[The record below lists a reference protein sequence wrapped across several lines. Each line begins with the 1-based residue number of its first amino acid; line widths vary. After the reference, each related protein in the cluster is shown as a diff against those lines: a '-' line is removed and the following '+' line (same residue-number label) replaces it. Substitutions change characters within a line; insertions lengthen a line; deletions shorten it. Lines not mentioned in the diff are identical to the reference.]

1 MGYASFYNE
10 PILPWSKTENDE
22 RFNRVLK
29 RSLLFFLLLTIIIPF
44 LPVPEIEKKELKQVA
59 PRLAKLLIEK
69 KKQKIAAPSKP
80 AAKKKAAKKKAAKKK
95 AKAKKSKKKAKKPAA
110 KKKAR
115 KKAASSG
122 LMALTDDLADL
133 RDSFNV
139 SSVKNTNLSKT
150 GKTKSKLAASNILTA
165 KAGRGSG
172 GINTSSLSNQT
183 GGGSL
188 SGRSI
193 SGVSSNIG
201 GGTGTRRTAGGKAG
215 RSQEEIERVF
225 QRNKGGIFALYN
237 RALRKDPSLQGKVVL
252 ALTILPSGQVTKVR
266 IVSTELNAK
275 SFERRLKIKVK
286 SFRFSKKDV
295 ATVTVTYPIDF
306 LPS

>member
-1 MGYASFYNE
+1 MAVASFYTE
-10 PILPWSKTENDE
+10 PVLPWTKTENDV
-22 RFNRVLK
+22 RFNKVLK
-29 RSLLFFLLLTIIIPF
+29 RSLLFFLFLMIIIPF
-44 LPVPEIEKKELKQVA
+44 LPTPEVEKKELKQVA
-59 PRLAKLLIEK
+59 PRLAKLLIAK
-69 KKQKIAAPSKP
+69 KKQKIAAPKP

-95 AKAKKSKKKAKKPAA
+95 TKKKTKKAAA
-110 KKKAR
+110 KKKAI
-115 KKAASSG
+115 KKAAASG

-139 SSVKNTNLSKT
+139 SSVRSTNLSKT
-150 GKTKSKLAASNILTA
+150 GKTKSKRAASNILTS

-172 GINTSSLSNQT
+172 GINTRSLSNQT

-188 SGRSI
+188 SGRNI

-201 GGTGTRRTAGGKAG
+201 GGTGKRRTSGGKAG

-237 RALRKDPSLQGKVVL
+237 RALRKDPSLQGKVL
-252 ALTILPSGQVTKVR
+252 LRITILPSGKVTKC
-266 IVSTELNAK
+266 IVISTELKAK
-275 SFERRLKIKVK
+275 RFERRLVLKVK
-286 SFRFSKKDV
+286 TFRFLKKDV
-295 ATVTVTYPIDF
+295 ATVDVDYPIDF

>member
-1 MGYASFYNE
+1 MGYDAFYNE
-10 PILPWSKTENDE
+10 PILPWSKTENDV
-22 RFNRVLK
+22 RFNKILK
-29 RSLLFFLLLTIIIPF
+29 RSLLIFLLLTLLFPF
-44 LPVPEIEKKELKQVA
+44 LPIHEIERKDLKQVA
-59 PRLAKLLIEK
+59 PHLAKLLIQK
-69 KKQKIAAPSKP
+69 KKQKVAAAKP
-80 AAKKKAAKKKAAKKK
+80 AAKKKATAK
-95 AKAKKSKKKAKKPAA
+95 KKKAKKAKKKTKKPSA
-110 KKKAR
+110 KKKAI

-122 LMALTDDLADL
+122 LMALTDELADL

-139 SSVKNTNLSKT
+139 ASIRSTNLSKR
-150 GKTKSKLAASNILTA
+150 GQTKSKRAASNLLTA

-172 GINTSSLSNQT
+172 GISTGGLSNRT

-252 ALTILPSGQVTKVR
+252 SLTITPSGKVVKCR
-266 IVSTELNAK
+266 ILSSELKAK
-275 SFERRLKIKVK
+275 RFERRLVLKIKT
-286 SFRFSKKDV
+286 FRFKKKDV

>member
-10 PILPWSKTENDE
+10 PVLPWSKTENDV
-22 RFNRVLK
+22 RFNKILK
-29 RSLLFFLLLTIIIPF
+29 RSLLFFLLLMIIFPF
-44 LPVPEIEKKELKQVA
+44 LPVPEVEQKELEQVA
-59 PRLAKLLIEK
+59 PRLAKLLIQK
-69 KKQKIAAPSKP
+69 KQQKIAAPKP
-80 AAKKKAAKKKAAKKK
+80 AAKKKAVEKKKK
-95 AKAKKSKKKAKKPAA
+95 AKKTKKKSKKPAA
-110 KKKAR
+110 KKKAI
-115 KKAASSG
+115 KKASSSG
-122 LMALTDDLADL
+122 LMALTDELADL

-139 SSVKNTNLSKT
+139 ASVRTTNLSKS
-150 GKTKSKLAASNILTA
+150 GKTKSNRTASNLLTA

-172 GINTSSLSNQT
+172 GISTRGLSNKT

-188 SGRSI
+188 SDRSL
-193 SGVSSNIG
+193 SGVASNIG
-201 GGTGTRRTAGGKAG
+201 GGAETRRTAGGKAG

-252 ALTILPSGQVTKVR
+252 ELTILPSGKVSKCR
-266 IVSTELNAK
+266 IISSELNAK
-275 SFERRLKIKVK
+275 RFERRLVLKVK
-286 SFRFSKKDV
+286 TFRFKKKNV

>member
-10 PILPWSKTENDE
+10 PILPWSKTENDV
-22 RFNRVLK
+22 RFNKILK
-29 RSLLFFLLLTIIIPF
+29 RTLLFFLLLTFIIPF
-44 LPVPEIEKKELKQVA
+44 LPIPEVEKKELKQVA
-59 PRLAKLLIEK
+59 PRLAKLLIQK
-69 KKQKIAAPSKP
+69 KKQNIAAAKKP
-80 AAKKKAAKKKAAKKK
+80 AAKNKTAKKK
-95 AKAKKSKKKAKKPAA
+95 SPKKKAKKAKKKSKKPSI

-122 LMALTDDLADL
+122 LMALTDELADL
-133 RDSFNV
+133 RESFNV
-139 SSVKNTNLSKT
+139 SSLRSTNLSNK
-150 GKTKSKLAASNILTA
+150 GKTRSKRVASNILTS

-172 GINTSSLSNQT
+172 GINTNSLSNQT

-188 SGRSI
+188 SGRNL

-225 QRNKGGIFALYN
+225 QRNKGSIFSIYN

-252 ALTILPSGQVTKVR
+252 ELTILPNGKVSKVR
-266 IVSTELNAK
+266 ILSTELNAK
-275 SFERRLKIKVK
+275 RLVRKLKIKVK
-286 SFRFSKKDV
+286 SFRFLKKDV

>member
-1 MGYASFYNE
+1 MAVATFYTE
-10 PILPWSKTENDE
+10 PVLPWSRTENDV
-22 RFNRVLK
+22 RFNKVLK
-29 RSLLFFLLLTIIIPF
+29 RSLLFFLFFTIVIPF
-44 LPVPEIEKKELKQVA
+44 LPTPEVEKKELKQVA

-69 KKQKIAAPSKP
+69 KKQKVAAPKP
-80 AAKKKAAKKKAAKKK
+80 AAKKKAAEKKSAKKK
-95 AKAKKSKKKAKKPAA
+95 AKEKTKKAAVKKKAI
-110 KKKAR
+110 

-139 SSVKNTNLSKT
+139 SSVRSTNLSKS
-150 GKTKSKLAASNILTA
+150 GQTKSKLAASNILTA
-165 KAGRGSG
+165 KAGSGSG
-172 GINTSSLSNQT
+172 GINTGSLSNQT

-188 SGRSI
+188 TGRNV

-225 QRNKGGIFALYN
+225 QRNKGGIFAIYN

-252 ALTILPSGQVTKVR
+252 ELTILPSGKVTICRVL
-266 IVSTELNAK
+266 SSELKAK
-275 SFERRLKIKVK
+275 AFERKLVVKVK
-286 SFRFSKKDV
+286 SFRFLKKDV
-295 ATVTVTYPIDF
+295 ATVVITYPIDF

>member
-1 MGYASFYNE
+1 MGYDSFYNE
-10 PILPWSKTENDE
+10 PVLPWSKTENDV
-22 RFNRVLK
+22 RFNKILK
-29 RSLLFFLLLTIIIPF
+29 RSLIFIIILMIIIPF
-44 LPVPEIEKKELKQVA
+44 LPTPEVEEKELKQVA

-69 KKQKIAAPSKP
+69 KKQKAVPKP

-95 AKAKKSKKKAKKPAA
+95 TKKKSKKPAA

-115 KKAASSG
+115 KKAQNSG
-122 LMALTDDLADL
+122 LMALTDELADL

-139 SSVKNTNLSKT
+139 SSVQNTRLSKS
-150 GKTKSKLAASNILTA
+150 GKTRSKRADSNILTA

-172 GINTSSLSNQT
+172 GINTGNLSNQT

-188 SGRSI
+188 SDRSL
-193 SGVSSNIG
+193 SGVSSNIGG

-225 QRNKGGIFALYN
+225 QKNKGGIFALYN

-252 ALTILPSGQVTKVR
+252 ELTILPSGKVIKCR
-266 IVSTELNAK
+266 ILSTELKAK
-275 SFERRLKIKVK
+275 RFERRLVLKVK
-286 SFRFSKKDV
+286 SFRFKKKDV

>member
-10 PILPWSKTENDE
+10 PVLPWSKTENDV
-22 RFNRVLK
+22 RFNKILK
-29 RSLLFFLLLTIIIPF
+29 RSLLFFLLLTIIFPF
-44 LPVPEIEKKELKQVA
+44 LPVPEVEQKELTQVA
-59 PRLAKLLIEK
+59 PRLAKLLIQ
-69 KKQKIAAPSKP
+69 KKQQKVAAPKP
-80 AAKKKAAKKKAAKKK
+80 AAKKKAVEKKKK
-95 AKAKKSKKKAKKPAA
+95 AKKKSKKPAA
-110 KKKAR
+110 KKKAI
-115 KKAASSG
+115 KKASSSG
-122 LMALTDDLADL
+122 LMALTDELADL

-139 SSVKNTNLSKT
+139 ASVRTTNLSKS
-150 GKTKSKLAASNILTA
+150 GKTKSNRTTSNLLTA

-172 GINTSSLSNQT
+172 GISTQGLSNKT

-188 SGRSI
+188 SGRNL
-193 SGVSSNIG
+193 SGVASNIG
-201 GGTGTRRTAGGKAG
+201 GGAGTRRTAGGKAG

-252 ALTILPSGQVTKVR
+252 ELTILPSGKVSKCR
-266 IVSTELNAK
+266 IISSELNAK
-275 SFERRLKIKVK
+275 RFERRLVLKVK
-286 SFRFSKKDV
+286 TFRFEKKNV

>member
-1 MGYASFYNE
+1 MGYAAFYNE
-10 PILPWSKTENDE
+10 PVLPWSKTENDV
-22 RFNRVLK
+22 RFNKILK
-29 RSLLFFLLLTIIIPF
+29 RSLLFFLLLTILFPF
-44 LPVPEIEKKELKQVA
+44 LPIPEVEQKELKQVA
-59 PRLAKLLIEK
+59 PRLAKLLIQ
-69 KKQKIAAPSKP
+69 KKQQKAAAPKP
-80 AAKKKAAKKKAAKKK
+80 AAKKKAVEKKKK
-95 AKAKKSKKKAKKPAA
+95 AKKKSKKPAA
-110 KKKAR
+110 KKKAI

-122 LMALTDDLADL
+122 LMALTDELADL

-139 SSVKNTNLSKT
+139 ASVRSTNLSKS
-150 GKTKSKLAASNILTA
+150 GKTKSKRAASNLLTA

-172 GINTSSLSNQT
+172 GISTRGLSNKT

-188 SGRSI
+188 SGRSL

-201 GGTGTRRTAGGKAG
+201 GGTGTRRVAGGKAG

-252 ALTILPSGQVTKVR
+252 ELTILPSGKVSKCR
-266 IVSTELNAK
+266 IISSELKAK
-275 SFERRLKIKVK
+275 RFERRLILKVK
-286 SFRFSKKDV
+286 TFRFKKKNV

>member
-1 MGYASFYNE
+1 MAVATFYNE
-10 PILPWSKTENDE
+10 PVLPWSKTENDV
-22 RFNRVLK
+22 RFNKVLK
-29 RSLLFFLLLTIIIPF
+29 RTLLLCLFLIIVFPF
-44 LPVPEIEKKELKQVA
+44 LPTPEVEEKELKQVA
-59 PRLAKLLIEK
+59 PRLAKLLIAK
-69 KKQKIAAPSKP
+69 KKQKVAAPKP
-80 AAKKKAAKKKAAKKK
+80 AAKKKAASKKKAAKKK
-95 AKAKKSKKKAKKPAA
+95 LNKKKSKKKTKKPAA
-110 KKKAR
+110 KKKAL

-139 SSVKNTNLSKT
+139 SSVRSTNLSKT
-150 GKTKSKLAASNILTA
+150 GNTKSKRAASNILTA

-172 GINTSSLSNQT
+172 GINTGSLSNQT

-188 SGRSI
+188 SGRNV
-193 SGVSSNIG
+193 SGVTSNIG
-201 GGTGTRRTAGGKAG
+201 GGTGTRRTSGGKAG

-252 ALTILPSGQVTKVR
+252 QLTILPNGKVTVCK
-266 IVSTELNAK
+266 ILSTELKAK
-275 SFERRLKIKVK
+275 TFERKLRLKVK
-286 SFRFSKKDV
+286 SFRFTKKDV
-295 ATVTVTYPIDF
+295 ATVTITYPIDF

>member
-1 MGYASFYNE
+1 
-10 PILPWSKTENDE
+10 
-22 RFNRVLK
+22 
-29 RSLLFFLLLTIIIPF
+29 
-44 LPVPEIEKKELKQVA
+44 
-59 PRLAKLLIEK
+59 
-69 KKQKIAAPSKP
+69 
-80 AAKKKAAKKKAAKKK
+80 
-95 AKAKKSKKKAKKPAA
+95 
-110 KKKAR
+110 
-115 KKAASSG
+115 
-122 LMALTDDLADL
+122 MALTDELADL

-139 SSVKNTNLSKT
+139 ASVRSTNLSKS
-150 GKTKSKLAASNILTA
+150 GRTKSKRAASNILTA

-172 GINTSSLSNQT
+172 GISTRGLSNKT

-188 SGRSI
+188 SGRSR

-252 ALTILPSGQVTKVR
+252 ELTILPSGKVIKCR
-266 IVSTELNAK
+266 IISSELKAK
-275 SFERRLKIKVK
+275 RFERRLALKVK
-286 SFRFSKKDV
+286 TFRFKKKNV
-295 ATVTVTYPIDF
+295 STVTVTYPIDF

>member
-1 MGYASFYNE
+1 MGYDAFYNE
-10 PILPWSKTENDE
+10 PILPWSKTENDV
-22 RFNRVLK
+22 RFNKILK
-29 RSLLFFLLLTIIIPF
+29 RSLLFILLLTIIFPF
-44 LPVPEIEKKELKQVA
+44 LPIPQAEKQELKQVS
-59 PRLAKLLIEK
+59 PRLAKLLIQK
-69 KKQKIAAPSKP
+69 KKQKAAAPKP
-80 AAKKKAAKKKAAKKK
+80 AAKKKTAAKKKKAKKK
-95 AKAKKSKKKAKKPAA
+95 SKKPAA
-110 KKKAR
+110 KKKAI

-122 LMALTDDLADL
+122 LMALTDELADL

-139 SSVKNTNLSKT
+139 ASVRSTNLSRS
-150 GKTKSKLAASNILTA
+150 GKTKSKRVASNLLTA

-172 GINTSSLSNQT
+172 GINTSGLSNKT

-188 SGRSI
+188 SGRSLT
-193 SGVSSNIG
+193 GVSSNIG

-252 ALTILPSGQVTKVR
+252 ELTILPSGKVTKCRV
-266 IVSTELNAK
+266 VSSELKAK
-275 SFERRLKIKVK
+275 RFERRLVLKVK
-286 SFRFSKKDV
+286 TFRFKKKDV

>member
-1 MGYASFYNE
+1 MAIATFYTE
-10 PILPWSKTENDE
+10 PVLPWSKTENDI
-22 RFNRVLK
+22 RFNKVLK
-29 RSLLFFLLLTIIIPF
+29 RSLLIFLVLIIIIPF
-44 LPVPEIEKKELKQVA
+44 LPTPEIEKKELKQVA
-59 PRLAKLLIEK
+59 PRLAKLLIAK
-69 KKQKIAAPSKP
+69 KKQKVAAPKPKP
-80 AAKKKAAKKKAAKKK
+80 AAKKKTSKKEVAKKK
-95 AKAKKSKKKAKKPAA
+95 AKSKKEVA
-110 KKKAR
+110 KKKVV

-139 SSVKNTNLSKT
+139 SSVRSTNLSKT
-150 GKTKSKLAASNILTA
+150 GNTKSKLAASNILTA
-165 KAGRGSG
+165 KAGSGSG
-172 GINTSSLSNQT
+172 GINTNSLSNQT

-188 SGRSI
+188 TGRNI

-252 ALTILPSGQVTKVR
+252 ELTILPSGIVTKCR
-266 IVSTELNAK
+266 ILSTELKAPK
-275 SFERRLKIKVK
+275 FERKLALKVK
-286 SFRFSKKDV
+286 TFHFLKKDV

>member
-1 MGYASFYNE
+1 MAYDTFYNE
-10 PILPWSKTENDE
+10 PVLPWSKTENDE
-22 RFNRVLK
+22 RFNKILK
-29 RSLLFFLLLTIIIPF
+29 RSLIFFLLLVILIPF
-44 LPVPEIEKKELKQVA
+44 LPIPEVEEKELKQVA
-59 PRLAKLLIEK
+59 PRLAKLLID
-69 KKQKIAAPSKP
+69 KQKQKAAPKP
-80 AAKKKAAKKKAAKKK
+80 AAKKKAAKKKAPKKKTAKKK
-95 AKAKKSKKKAKKPAA
+95 SKKPAA

-122 LMALTDDLADL
+122 LMALTDELADL

-139 SSVKNTNLSKT
+139 SSVRSTNLTKS
-150 GKTKSKLAASNILTA
+150 GKTKSKLAASNVLTA
-165 KAGRGSG
+165 KAGKGSG
-172 GINTSSLSNQT
+172 GISTGGLSNQT

-188 SGRSI
+188 SGRSV

-201 GGTGTRRTAGGKAG
+201 GGSGTRRTAGGKAG

-252 ALTILPSGQVTKVR
+252 ELTILPSGKVVKCR
-266 IVSTELNAK
+266 IISTELKAK
-275 SFERRLKIKVK
+275 RFERRLALKVK
-286 SFRFSKKDV
+286 TFRFEKKDV

>member
-1 MGYASFYNE
+1 MGYAAFYNE
-10 PILPWSKTENDE
+10 PILPWSKTENDV
-22 RFNRVLK
+22 RFNKILK
-29 RSLLFFLLLTIIIPF
+29 RSLLFLLLITVIVPF
-44 LPVPEIEKKELKQVA
+44 LPIPEVEQKELKQVA
-59 PRLAKLLIEK
+59 PRLAKLLIQK
-69 KKQKIAAPSKP
+69 KKQKVANPKP
-80 AAKKKAAKKKAAKKK
+80 AAKKKAAAKKKKAKKTRKKSKKTAAKKK
-95 AKAKKSKKKAKKPAA
+95 AI
-110 KKKAR
+110 

-122 LMALTDDLADL
+122 LMALTDELADL
-133 RDSFNV
+133 RDSFNIA
-139 SSVKNTNLSKT
+139 SVRSTNLSKS
-150 GKTKSKLAASNILTA
+150 GKTKSKRAASNMLTA

-172 GINTSSLSNQT
+172 GISTRGLSNKT

-188 SGRSI
+188 SGRSL

-252 ALTILPSGQVTKVR
+252 ELTILPSGKVTKCR
-266 IVSTELNAK
+266 IISSGLKAK
-275 SFERRLKIKVK
+275 RFERRLVLKVK
-286 SFRFSKKDV
+286 TFRFKKKNV

>member
-1 MGYASFYNE
+1 MGYAAFYNE
-10 PILPWSKTENDE
+10 PILPWSKTENDV
-22 RFNRVLK
+22 RFNKILK
-29 RSLLFFLLLTIIIPF
+29 RSLLFFLILTVIFPF
-44 LPVPEIEKKELKQVA
+44 LPVPDLEQKELKQVA
-59 PRLAKLLIEK
+59 PRLAKLLVQK
-69 KKQKIAAPSKP
+69 KKQKIAAPKP
-80 AAKKKAAKKKAAKKK
+80 AAKKKAAAKKK
-95 AKAKKSKKKAKKPAA
+95 HVKKAKKKSKKPAA
-110 KKKAR
+110 RKKAI

-122 LMALTDDLADL
+122 LMALTDELADL

-139 SSVKNTNLSKT
+139 ASIRSTHLSKS
-150 GKTKSKLAASNILTA
+150 GKTRSKRAASNILTA

-172 GINTSSLSNQT
+172 GINTSSLSNRT

-188 SGRSI
+188 AGRSL

-201 GGTGTRRTAGGKAG
+201 GGGTGTRRTVGGKAG

-237 RALRKDPSLQGKVVL
+237 RALRKDPSLQGKVIL
-252 ALTILPSGQVTKVR
+252 ELTILPSGRVTKCRV
-266 IVSTELNAK
+266 ISSELKAK
-275 SFERRLKIKVK
+275 RFERRLVLKVK
-286 SFRFSKKDV
+286 IFRFKKKDV

>member
-1 MGYASFYNE
+1 MAVARFYNE
-10 PILPWSKTENDE
+10 PVLPWSKTENDV
-22 RFNRVLK
+22 RFNKVLK
-29 RSLLFFLLLTIIIPF
+29 RSLLFFLFLAIIIPF
-44 LPVPEIEKKELKQVA
+44 LPTPEIEKKELKQVA

-69 KKQKIAAPSKP
+69 KKKKVAAPKP
-80 AAKKKAAKKKAAKKK
+80 AAKKKAAKKKAVKKK
-95 AKAKKSKKKAKKPAA
+95 TKKKTKKAAA
-110 KKKAR
+110 KKKAI

-139 SSVKNTNLSKT
+139 SSVRSTNLSKT
-150 GKTKSKLAASNILTA
+150 GKTKSKRAASNILTA

-172 GINTSSLSNQT
+172 GINTGKLSNQT

-188 SGRSI
+188 SGRNI

-215 RSQEEIERVF
+215 RSQEEIERIF

-237 RALRKDPSLQGKVVL
+237 RALRKDPSLQGKVL
-252 ALTILPSGQVTKVR
+252 LRLTILPSGKVTKCL
-266 IVSTELNAK
+266 IVSTELKAK
-275 SFERRLKIKVK
+275 RFERKLILKVK
-286 SFRFSKKDV
+286 TFRFLKKDV
-295 ATVTVTYPIDF
+295 ATVTVDYPIDF

>member
-1 MGYASFYNE
+1 MAVATFYNE
-10 PILPWSKTENDE
+10 PVLPWSKTENDV
-22 RFNRVLK
+22 RFNKVLK
-29 RSLLFFLLLTIIIPF
+29 RTLLICLFLIIIFPF
-44 LPVPEIEKKELKQVA
+44 LPTPEVEKKELKQVA
-59 PRLAKLLIEK
+59 PRLAKLLIAK
-69 KKQKIAAPSKP
+69 KKEKIATPKP
-80 AAKKKAAKKKAAKKK
+80 AAKKKAASKKKAAKKK
-95 AKAKKSKKKAKKPAA
+95 SKKESKKPAA
-110 KKKAR
+110 KKKAL

-139 SSVKNTNLSKT
+139 SSVRSTNLSKT
-150 GKTKSKLAASNILTA
+150 GNTKSKLAASNILTA

-172 GINTSSLSNQT
+172 GINTGSLSNQT

-188 SGRSI
+188 TGRNV
-193 SGVSSNIG
+193 SGVTSNIG

-252 ALTILPSGQVTKVR
+252 QLTILPSGKVTKCK

-275 SFERRLKIKVK
+275 TFERKLRLKVI
-286 SFRFSKKDV
+286 SFRFTKKDV
-295 ATVTVTYPIDF
+295 ATVTITYPIDF

>member
-1 MGYASFYNE
+1 MAQALFYNE
-10 PILPWSKTENDE
+10 YTLPWSKTENDF
-22 RFNRVLK
+22 RFNKVLK
-29 RSLLFFLLLTIIIPF
+29 RSLLFFLLLAFIIPF
-44 LPVPEIEKKELKQVA
+44 LPTPEVEKKELKQIA
-59 PRLAKLLIEK
+59 PRLAKLIIQK
-69 KKQKIAAPSKP
+69 KKQVKVAKKP
-80 AAKKKAAKKKAAKKK
+80 AAKKSASKKKAQKKK
-95 AKAKKSKKKAKKPAA
+95 AKAKKTKKKSKKPAA

-139 SSVKNTNLSKT
+139 SSVKSTNLSKN
-150 GKTKSKLAASNILTA
+150 GKTKSKRAASNILTA
-165 KAGRGSG
+165 KAGSGSG
-172 GINTSSLSNQT
+172 GINTGSLSNQT

-188 SGRSI
+188 SGRSVA
-193 SGVSSNIG
+193 GVSSNIG

-225 QRNKGGIFALYN
+225 QRNKGSIFAIYN

-252 ALTILPSGQVTKVR
+252 ELTILPSGKVTKCR
-266 IVSTELNAK
+266 IISSELKAK
-275 SFERRLKIKVK
+275 KFERKLTIKVK
-286 SFRFSKKDV
+286 SFRFLKKDV
-295 ATVTVTYPIDF
+295 ATVKITYPIDF

>member
-10 PILPWSKTENDE
+10 PILPWSKTENDV
-22 RFNRVLK
+22 RFNKVLK
-29 RSLLFFLLLTIIIPF
+29 RSLLFFLLLILIIPF
-44 LPVPEIEKKELKQVA
+44 LPIPEIEKKELKQVS
-59 PRLAKLLIEK
+59 PRLAKLVIQ
-69 KKQKIAAPSKP
+69 KKQQKVATNKP
-80 AAKKKAAKKKAAKKK
+80 AAKKKSAKKKPAKKK
-95 AKAKKSKKKAKKPAA
+95 AKKAKKKSKKPSI

-122 LMALTDDLADL
+122 LMALTDELADL

-139 SSVKNTNLSKT
+139 SSVQTTNLSTK
-150 GKTKSKLAASNILTA
+150 GKTKSKLAASNILTS

-172 GINTSSLSNQT
+172 GINTNSLSNQT

-188 SGRSI
+188 SGRSLT
-193 SGVSSNIG
+193 GVSSNIG
-201 GGTGTRRTAGGKAG
+201 SGGTGTRRTAGGKAG

-225 QRNKGGIFALYN
+225 QRNKGSIFAIYN

-252 ALTILPSGQVTKVR
+252 ALTILPNGKVTKVR
-266 IVSTELNAK
+266 IVSTDLNAK
-275 SFERRLKIKVK
+275 GMERKLRIKVK
-286 SFRFSKKDV
+286 SFRFADKDV

-306 LPS
+306 FPS